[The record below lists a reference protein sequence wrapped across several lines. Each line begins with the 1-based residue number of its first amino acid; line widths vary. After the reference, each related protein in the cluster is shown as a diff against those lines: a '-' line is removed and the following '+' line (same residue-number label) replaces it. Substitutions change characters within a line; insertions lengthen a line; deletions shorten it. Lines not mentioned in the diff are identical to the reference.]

1 MLSGIERRPARQIS
15 ITKGVHIQVST
26 MMIAQGASATSPI
39 IEKLDGSTPVKK
51 PTTQLKR
58 PICGW

>member
-26 MMIAQGASATSPI
+26 MTIAQGASATAPI

-51 PTTQLKR
+51 PTT
-58 PICGW
+58 